1 MTIPAMT
8 IHARAERGFT
18 LIELLVVL
26 VLVGIV
32 ASLATL
38 SMGDGAERQLKTE
51 TQRLAGVLTLARD
64 ELLITGAAER
74 ALGLRPDSY
83 SFLELVILDDSTRE
97 WRPLVDQQ
105 LGVRQLEQG
114 VIELAY
120 EQEGERQPL
129 PQTGGWE
136 PHVRLGNTGE
146 MTPGIITLKVPG
158 KPLERHIRIGME
170 GSVEVLDAF
179 PE

>member
-1 MTIPAMT
+1 MPSLANTT
-8 IHARAERGFT
+8 GDRAERGFT

-26 VLVGIV
+26 VLVGVV

-38 SMGDGAERQLKTE
+38 SIGDGAERMLRTE
-51 TQRLAGVLTLARD
+51 TQRLAGALELARD
-64 ELLITGAAER
+64 ELLITGAGER

-83 SFLELVILDDSTRE
+83 SFLELVVLDDSTRE
-97 WRPLVDQQ
+97 WRPLTDQQ
-105 LGVRQLEQG
+105 LGVRQLEPG

-120 EQEGERQPL
+120 EQEGDRKPL

-146 MTPGIITLKVPG
+146 MTAGIITLKVPG
-158 KPLERHIRIGME
+158 KPWQRYIRIGME

-179 PE
+179 PQ